1 MAKLGN
7 FVKTIVVDLKDYIEG
22 DAKITFKELSMG
34 QALKLKQVK
43 NDEDGVMVFIEVL
56 PEIIINHTFE
66 DDKGAHLENKKL
78 IEMLSDSMSTM
89 NYIIGEVSNSFF
101 LSANKK
107 EKK

>member
-43 NDEDGVMVFIEVL
+43 NDEDGIKVFIEVL

-66 DDKGAHLENKKL
+66 DDKGGHLSNKVL
-78 IEMLSDSMSTM
+78 IENLAESMSTM
-89 NYIIGEVSNSFF
+89 NFIIGEVSNAFF
-101 LSANKK
+101 PSPSKK
-107 EKK
+107 